1 MKCTMPDHASENT
14 APRDSLGVAKRVS
27 LLDRRRRLSMSKT
40 QEETPK
46 KKGFFATLKE
56 SMTKTSE
63 GCGPGCGCHV
73 EVKKDDKAET
83 DETTQKKDT
92 SK

>member
-1 MKCTMPDHASENT
+1 MDKTNE
-14 APRDSLGVAKRVS
+14 AK
-27 LLDRRRRLSMSKT
+27 
-40 QEETPK
+40 PK

-73 EVKKDDKAET
+73 EVKKEKAKGNEAT
-83 DETTQKKDT
+83 EQDEKK
-92 SK
+92 

>member
-1 MKCTMPDHASENT
+1 
-14 APRDSLGVAKRVS
+14 
-27 LLDRRRRLSMSKT
+27 MSKIK
-40 QEETPK
+40 EEKPK
-46 KKGFFATLKE
+46 GKGFFATLKE

-63 GCGPGCGCHV
+63 GCGPGCGCRV

-83 DETTQKKDT
+83 EETSPRADE